1 MSEKLV
7 YAYNSVSGVTAEVPE
22 RYLDHPV
29 LGKNLRKVRTGKPI
43 INAPKIQEETV
54 VEVVEPETI
63 IDVEAVEAEA
73 DVVTKPAS
81 KKTAKDKDK

>member
-7 YAYNSVSGVTAEVPE
+7 YAYNAVSGVTAEVPQ

-29 LGKNLRKVRTGKPI
+29 LGKNLREVRTGKPI
-43 INAPKIQEETV
+43 INAPRVKE
-54 VEVVEPETI
+54 EVVEEVKT
-63 IDVEAVEAEA
+63 EAQAEG

-81 KKTAKDKDK
+81 KKTDKEDKE